1 MTDGASPAPHAD
13 PALARDCTYCRGW
26 GTIITDL
33 GRHELCPHC
42 QPVGEQPAPAPQPSD
57 ARPPAGARY
66 ASPSGPVATI

>member
-13 PALARDCTYCRGW
+13 PALARDCTHCRGW

-42 QPVGEQPAPAPQPSD
+42 QHVPVSRPSD
-57 ARPPAGARY
+57 ASPQGGARRASPAG
-66 ASPSGPVATI
+66 PVSRT